1 MSVISS
7 DARIADLLGL
17 LSVLQN
23 VFGGKADLYQVEKEM
38 EVDVDDLMP
47 IVYAANHMGFATV
60 GEGDII
66 ITDKGSEFLKSNI
79 KRRKEIL
86 KDSLVKT
93 EPFKTALELKEFSLE
108 SLMEALERKGIQEY
122 NKPEGK
128 YQLQLILLEWGVY
141 SGLISRVD
149 EEKYKVN
156 YDKS

>member
-23 VFGGKADLYQVEKEM
+23 VFGGKAELYQVEKEM

>member
-1 MSVISS
+1 MNVISS

-17 LSVLQN
+17 LSILQN
-23 VFGGKADLYQVEKEM
+23 IFGGKADLYQIEKEM

-47 IVYAANHMGFATV
+47 IVYAANSMGFATV

-79 KRRKEIL
+79 RRRKEIL
-86 KDSLVKT
+86 KESLVKT
-93 EPFKTALELKEFSLE
+93 EPFKTAVELGEFTLD
-108 SLMEALERKGIQEY
+108 SLMEALEKKGVQTY

-128 YQLQLILLEWGVY
+128 YELQLILLEWGVY

-149 EEKYKVN
+149 EETYKVN

>member
-1 MSVISS
+1 MNVISS

-17 LSVLQN
+17 LSILQN

-47 IVYAANHMGFATV
+47 IVYAANYMGFATV

-79 KRRKEIL
+79 RRRKEIL
-86 KDSLVKT
+86 RGSLMRT
-93 EPFKTALELKEFSLE
+93 EPFATALELGQFTIDK
-108 SLMEALERKGIQEY
+108 LMEALEKKGVQAY
-122 NKPEGK
+122 NKPEGR
-128 YQLQLILLEWGVY
+128 YELQLILLEWGVY

-149 EEKYKVN
+149 EETYKVN